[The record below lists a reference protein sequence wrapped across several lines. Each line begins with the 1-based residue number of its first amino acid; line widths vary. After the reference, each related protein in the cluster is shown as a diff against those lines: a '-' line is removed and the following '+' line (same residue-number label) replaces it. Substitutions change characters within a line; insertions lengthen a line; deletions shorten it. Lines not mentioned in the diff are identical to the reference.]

1 MNKTGTEK
9 KDDSA
14 VLLQE
19 TKDEKEHYFSYRV
32 IKDTLPDHFSGFI
45 NIADEEGRADS
56 QFSIVDRFVTMIPF
70 TDSSKKELG
79 KLGYNACDE
88 SIHHRWFYGYTDLNS
103 AFAFLQTTPVRERLS
118 SGLSLRAGYLHTPV
132 IVHGSDSSITDVH
145 TFNSIEFY
153 GGIIDKLYNSAYAIE
168 YSPEQKSIVFKD
180 LKKYLHSFDVTINNE
195 KFRVKLLIRA
205 SYVMSIEVPDLKN
218 NVCSSLR
225 FEFDDDKT
233 LDDIGK
239 YYNYA
244 LRLFQ
249 FCSGRLNVRSNICI
263 FNSRISEKPIYV
275 RMQDEY
281 EDYANDVLLSR
292 QVIGLDCLLSKLP
305 ELISVLNEKKI
316 KPYIEFLPL
325 ANKFAGLVNYT
336 QITDLCVSFE
346 NEYKFLDNAKDP
358 SIVKEAEKLTED
370 LLNCIDN
377 SNASELVKNKA
388 KGIITGNL
396 QNFSPSLKEK
406 IGYIYGLF
414 KDDMRTIT
422 EQDGHD
428 IIGVTKFYK
437 EKEFKKKIKLFS
449 QIRGSAAHSGVH
461 WNGGEEI
468 YLHLVLL
475 IYYSILSRAGYS
487 NQECTRILSCLFYH
501 RF

>member
-1 MNKTGTEK
+1 M
-9 KDDSA
+9 
-14 VLLQE
+14 
-19 TKDEKEHYFSYRV
+19 
-32 IKDTLPDHFSGFI
+32 
-45 NIADEEGRADS
+45 
-56 QFSIVDRFVTMIPF
+56 
-70 TDSSKKELG
+70 
-79 KLGYNACDE
+79 
-88 SIHHRWFYGYTDLNS
+88 
-103 AFAFLQTTPVRERLS
+103 
-118 SGLSLRAGYLHTPV
+118 
-132 IVHGSDSSITDVH
+132 
-145 TFNSIEFY
+145 
-153 GGIIDKLYNSAYAIE
+153 
-168 YSPEQKSIVFKD
+168 
-180 LKKYLHSFDVTINNE
+180 
-195 KFRVKLLIRA
+195 
-205 SYVMSIEVPDLKN
+205 
-218 NVCSSLR
+218 
-225 FEFDDDKT
+225 
-233 LDDIGK
+233 
-239 YYNYA
+239 
-244 LRLFQ
+244 
-249 FCSGRLNVRSNICI
+249 
-263 FNSRISEKPIYV
+263 
-275 RMQDEY
+275 
-281 EDYANDVLLSR
+281 
-292 QVIGLDCLLSKLP
+292 
-305 ELISVLNEKKI
+305 
-316 KPYIEFLPL
+316 
-325 ANKFAGLVNYT
+325 
-336 QITDLCVSFE
+336 CVSFE